1 MATFKVVVRKKRADG
16 FYPVYIR
23 VVHRSRMGYIKTD
36 KLITD
41 KQITKNGEIK
51 DIVVNEYCSR
61 EILRYSDMINRKDVS
76 NYSVAELIEFLIHS
90 DEEICFS
97 DKSFAIFASFRPIP
111 SKDKNTLQV
120 LSFC

>member
-1 MATFKVVVRKKRADG
+1 MTTFKVVVRKKRADG

-76 NYSVAELIEFLIHS
+76 NYFVLLFN
-90 DEEICFS
+90 
-97 DKSFAIFASFRPIP
+97 FAVYPLKASLQIFIYW
-111 SKDKNTLQV
+111 
-120 LSFC
+120 LSAPDVS

>member
-51 DIVVNEYCSR
+51 DIVVNVWSTNIVHE
-61 EILRYSDMINRKDVS
+61 
-76 NYSVAELIEFLIHS
+76 
-90 DEEICFS
+90 
-97 DKSFAIFASFRPIP
+97 KSYVIAI
-111 SKDKNTLQV
+111 
-120 LSFC
+120 

>member
-51 DIVVNEYCSR
+51 DIVVNNGAEMIVAIAG
-61 EILRYSDMINRKDVS
+61 EILRMPGLPKKPQ
-76 NYSVAELIEFLIHS
+76 AEHIDIVDGNIEG
-90 DEEICFS
+90 
-97 DKSFAIFASFRPIP
+97 
-111 SKDKNTLQV
+111 
-120 LSFC
+120 LS

>member
-97 DKSFAIFASFRPIP
+97 VTMLQSSLTVWPL
-111 SKDKNTLQV
+111 KDMNVMLRTIAWL
-120 LSFC
+120 

>member
-41 KQITKNGEIK
+41 KQITKNGEIRILWSMN
-51 DIVVNEYCSR
+51 IVHE
-61 EILRYSDMINRKDVS
+61 
-76 NYSVAELIEFLIHS
+76 
-90 DEEICFS
+90 
-97 DKSFAIFASFRPIP
+97 KSYVIAI
-111 SKDKNTLQV
+111 
-120 LSFC
+120 

>member
-90 DEEICFS
+90 DEEICMQQGS
-97 DKSFAIFASFRPIP
+97 LTVWPL
-111 SKDKNTLQV
+111 KDMNVMLRTIAWL
-120 LSFC
+120 

>member
-76 NYSVAELIEFLIHS
+76 NYSVAELIEFLIQMKKYVLVTMQQS
-90 DEEICFS
+90 S
-97 DKSFAIFASFRPIP
+97 LTVWPL
-111 SKDKNTLQV
+111 KDMNVMLRTIAWL
-120 LSFC
+120 

>member
-61 EILRYSDMINRKDVS
+61 EILRYSDMINRKDVLS
-76 NYSVAELIEFLIHS
+76 IQMKKYVLVTMQQGSLTVWPL
-90 DEEICFS
+90 
-97 DKSFAIFASFRPIP
+97 
-111 SKDKNTLQV
+111 KDMNVMLRTIAWL
-120 LSFC
+120 

>member
-76 NYSVAELIEFLIHS
+76 NYSVASRRIQPLRNWFILHTVIYGRSGLCHLPIGLQSHS
-90 DEEICFS
+90 NW
-97 DKSFAIFASFRPIP
+97 P
-111 SKDKNTLQV
+111 
-120 LSFC
+120 

>member
-1 MATFKVVVRKKRADG
+1 
-16 FYPVYIR
+16 
-23 VVHRSRMGYIKTD
+23 MGYIKTD

-97 DKSFAIFASFRPIP
+97 DYATNSLTVWLL
-111 SKDKNTLQV
+111 KDMNVMLRTIVWL
-120 LSFC
+120 